1 MRARIDRAV
10 KTAPKEV
17 ASKPSGDPA
26 PNEEKIEVGKMT
38 VPKGAN
44 PLMDFGFGPAPTKDA
59 KEPEHKKK
67 EKTPYETETAVAA
80 ADAREGL
87 GRFVGRRRTMRTGT
101 KSPTS
106 SPKQTRLP
114 KPKPSQNQNRSA
126 GVVVGGDAFG
136 FEEDHGGYVHR
147 SPPPGD
153 GHGARVVARAAQ
165 TEAPERG
172 QGRVEADG

>member
-1 MRARIDRAV
+1 
-10 KTAPKEV
+10 
-17 ASKPSGDPA
+17 
-26 PNEEKIEVGKMT
+26 MT

-67 EKTPYETETAVAA
+67 EKTPTK
-80 ADAREGL
+80 RK
-87 GRFVGRRRTMRTGT
+87 RKRNRRRRRRRPRRTR
-101 KSPTS
+101 PIRRS
-106 SPKQTRLP
+106 SSDDENRDEVADLVAKNKRDCQNQ
-114 KPKPSQNQNRSA
+114 SHNQNQNRSA